1 MYKRKE
7 ITIQFIQQGI
17 IILNNN
23 QLIEYQLNSVDNY
36 KVINKELFIEEI
48 QDILN
53 ILKINKNILTSN
65 INIIIDTTYSELE
78 KEIIENIFKELS
90 FNKIEFINTIDIF
103 KPKDNEIIVDIST
116 TSIKILY
123 KDTIIQTNIYYSKY
137 ISILNIYMKNILKN
151 YNIKYLYLYGNHSYD
166 KSFIDNLEKTLKIKT
181 YIYTQPEL
189 IPIRLLI

>member
-36 KVINKELFIEEI
+36 KVINRELFIEEI

-65 INIIIDTTYSELE
+65 INIILDTTYSELE

-90 FNKIEFINTIDIF
+90 FNKIKYLNMIDLFKINKEELLIDISLNNI
-103 KPKDNEIIVDIST
+103 KIYYLDEIIEL
-116 TSIKILY
+116 KIY
-123 KDTIIQTNIYYSKY
+123 FSKY
-137 ISILNIYMKNILKN
+137 IQTLSIILKSILKKN
-151 YNIKYLYLYGNHSYD
+151 NIKVIKLFGNHC
-166 KSFIDNLEKTLKIKT
+166 NNKIINQIEQITKKKV
-181 YIYTQPEL
+181 YIYSQPNL
-189 IPIRLLI
+189 VPVQLFT

>member
-1 MYKRKE
+1 MKRNI
-7 ITIQFIQQGI
+7 ITIQFVIDGL
-17 IILNNN
+17 IILNKEKINKYKLKSVNN
-23 QLIEYQLNSVDNY
+23 YQ
-36 KVINKELFIEEI
+36 VINKELFIEELSKI
-48 QDILN
+48 IDKN
-53 ILKINKNILTSN
+53 EINKNLLTDN
-65 INIIIDTTYSELE
+65 LNIIIDSTYTELYKSNL
-78 KEIIENIFKELS
+78 KEMFKELS

-116 TSIKILY
+116 NSIKILY

-137 ISILNIYMKNILKN
+137 ISILNIYMRNILKN

>member
-1 MYKRKE
+1 MKRNI
-7 ITIQFIQQGI
+7 ITIQFVIDGL
-17 IILNNN
+17 IILNKEKINKYKLKSVNN
-23 QLIEYQLNSVDNY
+23 YQ
-36 KVINKELFIEEI
+36 VINKELFIDELSKIIDKNE
-48 QDILN
+48 
-53 ILKINKNILTSN
+53 INKNLLTDN
-65 INIIIDTTYSELE
+65 LNIIIDSTYTELYKSNL
-78 KEIIENIFKELS
+78 KEIFKELS

-116 TSIKILY
+116 NSIKILY

>member
-1 MYKRKE
+1 MKRNI
-7 ITIQFIQQGI
+7 ITIQFVIDGL
-17 IILNNN
+17 IILNKEKINKYKLKSVNN
-23 QLIEYQLNSVDNY
+23 YQ
-36 KVINKELFIEEI
+36 VINKELFIEELSKI
-48 QDILN
+48 IDKN
-53 ILKINKNILTSN
+53 EINKNLLTDN
-65 INIIIDTTYSELE
+65 LNIIIDSTYTELYKSNL
-78 KEIIENIFKELS
+78 KEIFKELS

-116 TSIKILY
+116 NSIKILY

>member
-1 MYKRKE
+1 M
-7 ITIQFIQQGI
+7 
-17 IILNNN
+17 IILNKEKINKYKLKSVNN
-23 QLIEYQLNSVDNY
+23 YQ
-36 KVINKELFIEEI
+36 VINKELFIDELSKIIDKNE
-48 QDILN
+48 
-53 ILKINKNILTSN
+53 INKNLLTEN
-65 INIIIDTTYSELE
+65 LNIIIDSTYTELYKSNL
-78 KEIIENIFKELS
+78 KEIFKELS

-116 TSIKILY
+116 NSIKILY

>member
-1 MYKRKE
+1 MKRNI
-7 ITIQFIQQGI
+7 ITIQFVIDGL
-17 IILNNN
+17 IILNKEKINKYKLKSVNN
-23 QLIEYQLNSVDNY
+23 YQ
-36 KVINKELFIEEI
+36 VINKELFIDELSKIIDKNE
-48 QDILN
+48 
-53 ILKINKNILTSN
+53 INKNLLTDN
-65 INIIIDTTYSELE
+65 LNIIIESTYTELYKSNL
-78 KEIIENIFKELS
+78 KEIFKELS

-116 TSIKILY
+116 NSIKILY

>member
-1 MYKRKE
+1 MKRNI
-7 ITIQFIQQGI
+7 ITIQFVIDGL
-17 IILNNN
+17 IILNKEKINKYKLKSVNN
-23 QLIEYQLNSVDNY
+23 YQ
-36 KVINKELFIEEI
+36 VINKELFIDELSKIIDKNE
-48 QDILN
+48 
-53 ILKINKNILTSN
+53 INKNLLTDN
-65 INIIIDTTYSELE
+65 LNIIIDSTYTELYTSNL
-78 KEIIENIFKELS
+78 KEIFKELS

-116 TSIKILY
+116 NSIKILY